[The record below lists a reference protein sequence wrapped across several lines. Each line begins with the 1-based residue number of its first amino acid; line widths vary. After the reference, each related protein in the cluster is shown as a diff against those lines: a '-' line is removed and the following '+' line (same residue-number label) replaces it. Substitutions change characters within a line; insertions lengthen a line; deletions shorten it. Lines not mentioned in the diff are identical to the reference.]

1 MPKHTKS
8 SRPKTVISWQFAKGA
23 RALTCR
29 VDAAGRASSFSVAVL
44 PHWDVTRAMV
54 EHVVGVANALARHAL
69 VVSSLRDAGWRVV
82 SHTY

>member
-23 RALTCR
+23 QALTCR
-29 VDAAGRASSFSVAVL
+29 VDAAGRARSFSVAVL
-44 PHWDVTRAMV
+44 PHWDVTRAAV
-54 EHVVGVANALARHAL
+54 EHVVGVANALARHAC